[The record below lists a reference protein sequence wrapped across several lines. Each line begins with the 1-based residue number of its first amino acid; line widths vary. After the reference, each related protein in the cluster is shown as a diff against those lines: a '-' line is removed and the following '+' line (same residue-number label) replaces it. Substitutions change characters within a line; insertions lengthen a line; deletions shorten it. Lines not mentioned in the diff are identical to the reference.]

1 MPPPKK
7 AREIDAESLTLP
19 DKPLVG
25 VYAKLAWVQSHIA
38 HLPKT
43 GKAKFGDYFQEHS
56 ALSLLR
62 VWQRELKFAVIVDF
76 PECREDGDERFLITR
91 VTMVDYEQD
100 AESPLSSIQALY
112 PIEATNRQ
120 GFGYATAQTYG
131 KKFALHKFFSMPAE
145 EIPEQEGEPSQTPA
159 RKASEK
165 VAAERAHMQQDVISA
180 AASDPAFVERF
191 KAYIQ
196 TVHGVDKSDK
206 MTTLSSIRAA
216 RAWIIEQTSNGS
228 KAAA

>member
-1 MPPPKK
+1 MPPAKR
-7 AREIDAESLTLP
+7 ATQLDADSLTLP

-25 VYAKLAWVQSHIA
+25 VYAKLAWVQAHIA

-43 GKAKFGDYFQEHS
+43 GRAKFGEYFQEHS

-62 VWQRELKFAVIVDF
+62 VWQRELLFAVVVDF
-76 PECREDGDERFLITR
+76 PAHREDGDERFLVTR
-91 VTMVDYEQD
+91 VAMIDVEQPP
-100 AESPLSSIQALY
+100 ESDLFKVEAVY

-145 EIPEQEGEPSQTPA
+145 EIPEQEGAPSETPA
-159 RKASEK
+159 VKGSEK
-165 VAAERAHMQQDVISA
+165 VAAERARMQQDVIA
-180 AASDPAFVERF
+180 AAANDPAFIERF

-206 MTTLSSIRAA
+206 MSTLKSVKEA
-216 RAWIIEQTSNGS
+216 REWIVEQTSNGPS
-228 KAAA
+228 VA